1 MVVHT
6 FLENIYR
13 RCNYR
18 RIITEKILAEG
29 GETFTGYIPVS
40 RSRLAESLR
49 VSVFTLNKVWKRFCD
64 GCTETQYSSGG
75 NRNCKLTNEDLKLKY
90 ALKNNKFFDE
100 SGIKL
105 PNVGTRL
112 YGHSPI
118 GMRSVDLVRKRES
131 RNMTFNLLVS
141 LNGSE
146 YFNLVDG
153 ATNTIEFL
161 NFLSEAAEVA
171 NVTTRRPAL
180 DHGDMVVINNHAG
193 PHFDGGDVLE
203 EWLSEMGIELIYT
216 AVYSPDLNPIES
228 CFGKVKAMSV
238 STFSSSVPKSKMTFS
253 AQITLRWITFY
264 QSKSPGYVV
273 AFLKKRA

>member
-1 MVVHT
+1 MFTNVFTRVST
-6 FLENIYR
+6 FHCSHFKFYSSSAQGVNIKHEYEQPWSFIHFWKTYR

-18 RIITEKILAEG
+18 RIIIEKILAEG

-49 VSVFTLNKVWKRFCD
+49 VSVFTLNK
-64 GCTETQYSSGG
+64 
-75 NRNCKLTNEDLKLKY
+75 
-90 ALKNNKFFDE
+90 
-100 SGIKL
+100 
-105 PNVGTRL
+105 
-112 YGHSPI
+112 SPI

-161 NFLSEAAEVA
+161 NFLSEAAEVV

-180 DHGDMVVINNHAG
+180 HHEDMVVMDNHAG

-203 EWLSEMGIELIYT
+203 EWLSEMGIELIYKP
-216 AVYSPDLNPIES
+216 VYSPDLNPIES

-253 AQITLRWITFY
+253 AQIT
-264 QSKSPGYVV
+264 
-273 AFLKKRA
+273 